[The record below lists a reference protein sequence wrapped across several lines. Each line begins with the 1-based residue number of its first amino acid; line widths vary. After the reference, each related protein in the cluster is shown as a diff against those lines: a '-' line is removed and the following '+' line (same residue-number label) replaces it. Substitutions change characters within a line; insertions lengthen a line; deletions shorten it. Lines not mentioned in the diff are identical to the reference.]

1 MHIVYVYWKKQKCF
15 KRFDLCWCVV
25 NLQAAYYH
33 ILSVKKQDLCA
44 VINRAWGA
52 ETLTPDHTIYV
63 NN

>member
-1 MHIVYVYWKKQKCF
+1 MYVCWKNNCF
-15 KRFDLCWCVV
+15 KRFDLWWCVV

-44 VINRAWGA
+44 VINRAWTRGRGA
-52 ETLTPDHTIYV
+52 EPLTPDHTIYV